1 MNYALSRG
9 VTMRDD
15 SILVQPEPRCWYH
28 NEMAQYFWPIM
39 PVILEHE
46 HYGGSVQRKAWDK
59 NLLLK
64 AVEEY
69 HASYMSIHW
78 WPDILLRENK
88 DVIEKIK
95 ALDYDEA
102 IETQGEDAV
111 DIGSYKNNNKLI
123 IDNKEYDSAYTIE
136 IKVKKYVPNSNGQ
149 ENNDSNDLV
158 KIVNVNVLYKIGKE
172 VENVELT
179 TTIVRNR

>member
-1 MNYALSRG
+1 MNVKSQKGFTGIDITIAIIVITLF
-9 VTMRDD
+9 V
-15 SILVQPEPRCWYH
+15 SIISVVFYNITISSKKVERKTEATYI
-28 NEMAQYFWPIM
+28 AQ
-39 PVILEHE
+39 
-46 HYGGSVQRKAWDK
+46 
-59 NLLLK
+59 
-64 AVEEY
+64 
-69 HASYMSIHW
+69 
-78 WPDILLRENK
+78 

-95 ALDYDEA
+95 ALNYDDV
-102 IETQGEDAV
+102 IETKGTEPV
-111 DIGSYKNNNKLI
+111 EISEYKKSDTLI

>member
-1 MNYALSRG
+1 MNVKSQKGFTGIDITIAIIVITLF
-9 VTMRDD
+9 V
-15 SILVQPEPRCWYH
+15 SIISVVFYNITISSKKIERKTEATYI
-28 NEMAQYFWPIM
+28 AQ
-39 PVILEHE
+39 
-46 HYGGSVQRKAWDK
+46 
-59 NLLLK
+59 
-64 AVEEY
+64 
-69 HASYMSIHW
+69 
-78 WPDILLRENK
+78 

-95 ALDYDEA
+95 ALNYDDV
-102 IETQGEDAV
+102 IETEGTEPV
-111 DIGSYKNNNKLI
+111 EISEYKKSDTLI

>member
-1 MNYALSRG
+1 MNVKSQKGFTGIDITIAIIVITLF
-9 VTMRDD
+9 V
-15 SILVQPEPRCWYH
+15 SIISVVFYNITISSKKVEIKTEATYI
-28 NEMAQYFWPIM
+28 AQ
-39 PVILEHE
+39 
-46 HYGGSVQRKAWDK
+46 
-59 NLLLK
+59 
-64 AVEEY
+64 
-69 HASYMSIHW
+69 
-78 WPDILLRENK
+78 

>member
-1 MNYALSRG
+1 MNVKSQKGFTGIDITIAIIVITLF
-9 VTMRDD
+9 V
-15 SILVQPEPRCWYH
+15 SIISVVFYNITISSKKVERKTEATYI
-28 NEMAQYFWPIM
+28 AQ
-39 PVILEHE
+39 
-46 HYGGSVQRKAWDK
+46 
-59 NLLLK
+59 
-64 AVEEY
+64 
-69 HASYMSIHW
+69 
-78 WPDILLRENK
+78 

-102 IETQGEDAV
+102 IETQGE
-111 DIGSYKNNNKLI
+111 NNNKLI

>member
-1 MNYALSRG
+1 MNVKSQKGFTGIDITIAIIVITLF
-9 VTMRDD
+9 V
-15 SILVQPEPRCWYH
+15 SIISVVFYNITISSKKIERKTEATYI
-28 NEMAQYFWPIM
+28 AQ
-39 PVILEHE
+39 
-46 HYGGSVQRKAWDK
+46 
-59 NLLLK
+59 
-64 AVEEY
+64 
-69 HASYMSIHW
+69 
-78 WPDILLRENK
+78 

-95 ALDYDEA
+95 ALNYDDV
-102 IETQGEDAV
+102 IETVGTEPV
-111 DIGSYKNNNKLI
+111 EISEYKKSDTLI

-158 KIVNVNVLYKIGKE
+158 KIMNVNVLYKIGKE

>member
-1 MNYALSRG
+1 MNVKSQKGFTGIDITIAIIVITLF
-9 VTMRDD
+9 V
-15 SILVQPEPRCWYH
+15 SIISVVFYNITISSKKVERKIEATYI
-28 NEMAQYFWPIM
+28 AQ
-39 PVILEHE
+39 
-46 HYGGSVQRKAWDK
+46 
-59 NLLLK
+59 
-64 AVEEY
+64 
-69 HASYMSIHW
+69 
-78 WPDILLRENK
+78 

>member
-1 MNYALSRG
+1 MNVKSQKGFTGIDITIAIIVITLFVSIISVVFYNITILSKKVERK
-9 VTMRDD
+9 TEATY
-15 SILVQPEPRCWYH
+15 I
-28 NEMAQYFWPIM
+28 AQ
-39 PVILEHE
+39 
-46 HYGGSVQRKAWDK
+46 
-59 NLLLK
+59 
-64 AVEEY
+64 
-69 HASYMSIHW
+69 
-78 WPDILLRENK
+78 

-111 DIGSYKNNNKLI
+111 DIGSYKDNNKLI

>member
-1 MNYALSRG
+1 MNVKSQKGFTGIDITIAIIVITLF
-9 VTMRDD
+9 V
-15 SILVQPEPRCWYH
+15 SIISVVFYNITISSKKVERKTEATYI
-28 NEMAQYFWPIM
+28 AQ
-39 PVILEHE
+39 
-46 HYGGSVQRKAWDK
+46 
-59 NLLLK
+59 
-64 AVEEY
+64 
-69 HASYMSIHW
+69 
-78 WPDILLRENK
+78 

-102 IETQGEDAV
+102 IETQGEESV
-111 DIGSYKNNNKLI
+111 DIGSYKDNNKLI

-136 IKVKKYVPNSNGQ
+136 IKVKKYVPNFNGQ

>member
-1 MNYALSRG
+1 MNVKSQKGFTGIDITIAIIVITLF
-9 VTMRDD
+9 V
-15 SILVQPEPRCWYH
+15 SIISVVFYNITISSKKVERKTEATYI
-28 NEMAQYFWPIM
+28 AQ
-39 PVILEHE
+39 
-46 HYGGSVQRKAWDK
+46 
-59 NLLLK
+59 
-64 AVEEY
+64 
-69 HASYMSIHW
+69 
-78 WPDILLRENK
+78 

-95 ALDYDEA
+95 ALNYDDV
-102 IETQGEDAV
+102 IETKGTEPV
-111 DIGSYKNNNKLI
+111 EISEYKKSDTLI

-158 KIVNVNVLYKIGKE
+158 KIINVNVLYKIGKE

>member
-1 MNYALSRG
+1 M
-9 VTMRDD
+9 
-15 SILVQPEPRCWYH
+15 
-28 NEMAQYFWPIM
+28 
-39 PVILEHE
+39 
-46 HYGGSVQRKAWDK
+46 
-59 NLLLK
+59 
-64 AVEEY
+64 
-69 HASYMSIHW
+69 
-78 WPDILLRENK
+78 
-88 DVIEKIK
+88 
-95 ALDYDEA
+95 DYDEA
-102 IETQGEDAV
+102 IETQGEESV
-111 DIGSYKNNNKLI
+111 DIGSYKDNNKLI

>member
-1 MNYALSRG
+1 MNVKSQKGFTGIDITIAIIVITLF
-9 VTMRDD
+9 V
-15 SILVQPEPRCWYH
+15 SIISVVFYNITISSKKIERKTEATYI
-28 NEMAQYFWPIM
+28 AQ
-39 PVILEHE
+39 
-46 HYGGSVQRKAWDK
+46 
-59 NLLLK
+59 
-64 AVEEY
+64 
-69 HASYMSIHW
+69 
-78 WPDILLRENK
+78 

-95 ALDYDEA
+95 ALNYDDV
-102 IETQGEDAV
+102 IETKGTEPV
-111 DIGSYKNNNKLI
+111 EISEYKKSDTLI

-158 KIVNVNVLYKIGKE
+158 KIINVNVLYKIGKE

>member
-1 MNYALSRG
+1 MNVKSQKGFTGIDITIAIIVITLF
-9 VTMRDD
+9 V
-15 SILVQPEPRCWYH
+15 SIISVVFYNITISSKKVERKTEATYI
-28 NEMAQYFWPIM
+28 AQ
-39 PVILEHE
+39 
-46 HYGGSVQRKAWDK
+46 
-59 NLLLK
+59 
-64 AVEEY
+64 
-69 HASYMSIHW
+69 
-78 WPDILLRENK
+78 

-95 ALDYDEA
+95 ALDYD
-102 IETQGEDAV
+102 D
-111 DIGSYKNNNKLI
+111 NNKLI

>member
-1 MNYALSRG
+1 MNVKSQKGFTGIDITIAIIVITLF
-9 VTMRDD
+9 V
-15 SILVQPEPRCWYH
+15 SIISVVFYNITISSKKIERKTEATYI
-28 NEMAQYFWPIM
+28 AQ
-39 PVILEHE
+39 
-46 HYGGSVQRKAWDK
+46 
-59 NLLLK
+59 
-64 AVEEY
+64 
-69 HASYMSIHW
+69 
-78 WPDILLRENK
+78 

-95 ALDYDEA
+95 ALNYDDV
-102 IETQGEDAV
+102 IETEGTEPV
-111 DIGSYKNNNKLI
+111 EISEYKKSDTLI

-158 KIVNVNVLYKIGKE
+158 KIINVNVLYKIGKE